1 MLTGAPP
8 PSSFGGAAPAP
19 VAPPAKFHRSRSSFI
34 PNKWTR
40 GPGDG
45 TFGSI
50 YLSFGGGNEY
60 RNGGGPNLSFDRK
73 RPEEIWEE
81 EQAKKR
87 AAQLAAQGGYQSA
100 QPSKPKKQK
109 PAAPAKS
116 SKAKAKAAARAARA
130 EQQARKLLH
139 RARSQLLVH
148 LSSAQCRLFSEAD
161 HVVAVSDDDLD
172 ELLRVGGGDANKV
185 VAYLSSFDEQ
195 NRKFDDFIELMK
207 AIQEARREAGD
218 HGAGTEE
225 EHKTQDEQYQEAT
238 PAKKQ
243 AGNTAQEHT
252 PATDAQDA
260 FATEAA
266 PAAAAD
272 APAAAAPAAATADAA
287 AAPAAAANPEDS
299 YGDDFE

>member
-8 PSSFGGAAPAP
+8 PSSFVAASPAP

-225 EHKTQDEQYQEAT
+225 EHKTQDEQEQYKQAT

-243 AGNTAQEHT
+243 AEHTAQEHT
-252 PATDAQDA
+252 PAADAQDA
-260 FATEAA
+260 
-266 PAAAAD
+266 PAAEAQSSAAVD
-272 APAAAAPAAATADAA
+272 APAAATAAGAA
-287 AAPAAAANPEDS
+287 AAPAAAANPEES